1 MRRTV
6 RALSTFAV
14 LALPLVNLT
23 ARAASATLTAAKKT
37 TVWKKVA
44 GPQAQADRWGYV
56 EVTLV
61 VKKTTT
67 TTGSG
72 KNATTKVTR
81 KITGAPVP
89 VYPDHTGRSVFISQ
103 NAIPILIGEVLH
115 AQLNPHID
123 LVSGA
128 TYTSEAF
135 IQSLQAAIIKA
146 KKV

>member
-1 MRRTV
+1 MRRTA
-6 RALSTFAV
+6 RALTTVAV
-14 LALPLVNLT
+14 IALPLANT
-23 ARAASATLTAAKKT
+23 AARAASATVTAVKKK

-67 TTGSG
+67 TTGS
-72 KNATTKVTR
+72 KTKVTR
-81 KITGAPVP
+81 KITGVPVP

-103 NAIPILIGEVLH
+103 NAIPMLIGEVLK
-115 AQLNPHID
+115 AQYHSNID
-123 LVSGA
+123 MISGA
-128 TYTSEAF
+128 TYTSQAF
-135 IQSLQAAIIKA
+135 IQSLQAALLKA